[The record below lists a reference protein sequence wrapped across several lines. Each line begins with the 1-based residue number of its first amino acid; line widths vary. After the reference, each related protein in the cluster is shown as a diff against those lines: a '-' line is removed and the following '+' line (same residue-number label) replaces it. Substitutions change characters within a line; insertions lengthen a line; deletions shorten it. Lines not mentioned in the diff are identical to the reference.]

1 MPLYYSGFIPLFLMT
16 CLDDKSTALDAW
28 NRLKKIYLNQAA
40 ALEKTFT
47 NLTLKSMPSL
57 QAYCQKLRELAAQ
70 LADVDQPVSESRLII
85 QLVSG
90 LPAEYDVIAAQLKKD
105 LPPWEDAIN
114 LLDAEE
120 RRQQARQTP
129 VVAAAVP
136 KPTQPP
142 SNMASSSSA
151 LDVSART
158 EDFKFVHASNVN
170 VSNFVS
176 VKLLGRSNYRIW
188 KAQMLCLIESQMLR
202 GTIDTSFPIPGGMK
216 FDMRKRYDT
225 LVRGWIFGSIDE
237 NVLKD
242 MVLIKSAR
250 QVWKTLES
258 NYDPSIDLAPAGSS
272 PDFMVR
278 TEFVRVPEI
287 ASTENLTRKIK
298 LYEATMEGRW
308 WKAKSILKHHKDA
321 ATKAICENG
330 NTMLHLAVE
339 MGHDY
344 FVEQLLLFFKNGEE
358 VEQKNNAGRT
368 ALHVAAQVDNTYA
381 AQLLVQNREKL
392 LSNLDYK
399 AQSPL
404 DVAYNN
410 MKLNT
415 YAYFLKFTPQHLSNY
430 PRAYQQNAVKLPC

>member
-1 MPLYYSGFIPLFLMT
+1 
-16 CLDDKSTALDAW
+16 
-28 NRLKKIYLNQAA
+28 
-40 ALEKTFT
+40 
-47 NLTLKSMPSL
+47 
-57 QAYCQKLRELAAQ
+57 
-70 LADVDQPVSESRLII
+70 
-85 QLVSG
+85 
-90 LPAEYDVIAAQLKKD
+90 
-105 LPPWEDAIN
+105 
-114 LLDAEE
+114 
-120 RRQQARQTP
+120 
-129 VVAAAVP
+129 
-136 KPTQPP
+136 
-142 SNMASSSSA
+142 
-151 LDVSART
+151 
-158 EDFKFVHASNVN
+158 
-170 VSNFVS
+170 
-176 VKLLGRSNYRIW
+176 
-188 KAQMLCLIESQMLR
+188 
-202 GTIDTSFPIPGGMK
+202 
-216 FDMRKRYDT
+216 
-225 LVRGWIFGSIDE
+225 
-237 NVLKD
+237 
-242 MVLIKSAR
+242 
-250 QVWKTLES
+250 
-258 NYDPSIDLAPAGSS
+258 
-272 PDFMVR
+272 MVR

-358 VEQKNNAGRT
+358 VEKKNNAGRT

-415 YAYFLKFTPQHLSNY
+415 YAYLLKFTPQHLSNY